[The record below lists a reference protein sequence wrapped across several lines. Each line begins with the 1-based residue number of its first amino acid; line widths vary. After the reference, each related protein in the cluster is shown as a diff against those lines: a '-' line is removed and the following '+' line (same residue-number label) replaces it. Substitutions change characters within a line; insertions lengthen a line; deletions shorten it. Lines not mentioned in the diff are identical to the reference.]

1 MGPGSSLHAVV
12 NGGLRLLRH
21 GFSLSLFEYRNQILL
36 EQVSVCVTV
45 PLFVTVD
52 PRAYDL
58 RFVFGPRF
66 FSF

>member
-36 EQVSVCVTV
+36 EQVCVTV
-45 PLFVTVD
+45 PLFVTID
-52 PRAYDL
+52 PRAHDL